1 MSLDRW
7 GSGDFLIF
15 AFSNLNN
22 KIMTKVFFLI
32 SLVFFN
38 TAVMGQAKNS
48 GGLVPLRAENWEFKP
63 GAVEFVAAGQG
74 GGSVGAGSG
83 EAAMKIVDGRGLVSL
98 KGVDFSDGVIEF
110 DILPEEKQFSL
121 MYFRY
126 KDSLESECFYFRTDR
141 VGQPQAI
148 QYTPLIGG
156 VNCWNIFDN
165 YQTAA
170 EWQANLPIHTKLVVS
185 GRRMR
190 VYLNH
195 AGEAALDVPRLEGNA
210 THGTIC
216 FQGKG
221 TLSNLAV
228 RQGQTEGLPAAEGFD
243 PVANDPHYIRRWQ
256 VTEPELIPKDVD
268 FSFKSIPDSQR
279 VWKPIGVERMG
290 LVNLTRMYPYK
301 DFVRRIVFLKT
312 TLHSDK
318 ERTCQLQLGF
328 MNEVWVFL
336 NGQWLYVDKNFYG
349 APIAKQRGRISIEN
363 SKFTVP
369 LQQGDNVLLIGVGG
383 GFFGWGVMA
392 RVDELEGITM
402 K

>member
-1 MSLDRW
+1 
-7 GSGDFLIF
+7 
-15 AFSNLNN
+15 
-22 KIMTKVFFLI
+22 
-32 SLVFFN
+32 
-38 TAVMGQAKNS
+38 
-48 GGLVPLRAENWEFKP
+48 
-63 GAVEFVAAGQG
+63 
-74 GGSVGAGSG
+74 
-83 EAAMKIVDGRGLVSL
+83 
-98 KGVDFSDGVIEF
+98 
-110 DILPEEKQFSL
+110 
-121 MYFRY
+121 
-126 KDSLESECFYFRTDR
+126 
-141 VGQPQAI
+141 
-148 QYTPLIGG
+148 
-156 VNCWNIFDN
+156 
-165 YQTAA
+165 
-170 EWQANLPIHTKLVVS
+170 
-185 GRRMR
+185 
-190 VYLNH
+190 
-195 AGEAALDVPRLEGNA
+195 LEGNA